1 MNTVKWIGV
10 LPVAILGNF
19 IGIMLSRVI
28 WWFSS
33 SYMMMDIHWYNWMQE
48 HVISH
53 VVGGAFFII
62 AGVWLA
68 PKSKKKTAQVLFAVY
83 MILSL
88 GALYVNYNLQ
98 EGFYSIIEVIAA
110 AIGCGVGWYYV
121 DEEAIDSTVYH

>member
-10 LPVAILGNF
+10 LPVAFLGNI
-19 IGIMLSRVI
+19 IGILLSRVF

-33 SYMMMDIHWYNWMQE
+33 SYMMLDVQWYNWVQD

-53 VVGGAFFII
+53 GVGGAFFML

-68 PKSKKKTAQVLFAVY
+68 PKNKKKTAQLLFVVY
-83 MILSL
+83 IILSL
-88 GALYVNYNLQ
+88 GALYVNYNMQ
-98 EGFYSIIEVIAA
+98 EGFYSIIEVISA

-121 DEEAIDSTVYH
+121 EDDAIDSTFLN